1 VVLREGN
8 YPITA
13 IHLRHVYVM
22 ETEAIAATEASLRR
36 CLGTRKAECS
46 TVVPEA
52 AEPDAGQSS
61 MRSGKDISADG
72 FIVRGPEVPL
82 PDEIRG
88 MSCRDGRSRLPA
100 IRRARQGSEKGA
112 EKALSDEQ

>member
-1 VVLREGN
+1 
-8 YPITA
+8 
-13 IHLRHVYVM
+13 M
-22 ETEAIAATEASLRR
+22 ETEAVAVTEASLRR
-36 CLGTRKAECS
+36 CLGTRKAECF

-61 MRSGKDISADG
+61 MRSRRDISADD

-88 MSCRDGRSRLPA
+88 HVMPGWSIPFACYT
-100 IRRARQGSEKGA
+100 QGSEKGA